1 MTAPTH
7 HDEGRVLYSSLVPI
21 WDSTTGNIA
30 SFETSFSFRVYH
42 LGNYAPGDE
51 LIFFLTDQLN
61 ATIPKNADGGLLG
74 VADAKNAFNRF
85 VGVEFDNY
93 VNPWDPNYT
102 HIGINLNSLYSTKI
116 MSWRYKRLT
125 METISIIYNSLSSTL
140 TVVATDEDGQISTL
154 SQQLDLKW
162 LSLVYVY
169 LLLQGLLKNM
179 RSIHGPSLQF

>member
-1 MTAPTH
+1 
-7 HDEGRVLYSSLVPI
+7 
-21 WDSTTGNIA
+21 
-30 SFETSFSFRVYH
+30 
-42 LGNYAPGDE
+42 

-61 ATIPKNADGGLLG
+61 VTIPKNSDGGLLG
-74 VADAKNAFNRF
+74 VADSKNAFNRF

-116 MSWRYKRLT
+116 MSWRYKDFT
-125 METISIIYNSLSSTL
+125 IVTISIIYNSLSSTL

-162 LSLVYVY
+162 LLPEMVVVGISASLQSWTQ
-169 LLLQGLLKNM
+169 LQGAARTTLIILLQAIDDFIW
-179 RSIHGPSLQF
+179 SIVWISLNLYF